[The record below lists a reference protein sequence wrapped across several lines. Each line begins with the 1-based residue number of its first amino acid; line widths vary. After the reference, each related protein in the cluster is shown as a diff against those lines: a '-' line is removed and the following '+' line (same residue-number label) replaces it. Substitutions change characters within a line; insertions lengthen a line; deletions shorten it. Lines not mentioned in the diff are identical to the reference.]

1 MSLLNQPKEEN
12 YAYEMDNLYM
22 SMELSKVCK
31 TSKSKPM
38 ILGVCR
44 QKGRGIPT
52 CVDQL
57 DNKTKESNAKM
68 RGTL

>member
-1 MSLLNQPKEEN
+1 MSVKLAKLCN
-12 YAYEMDNLYM
+12 
-22 SMELSKVCK
+22 
-31 TSKSKPM
+31 TSKSKTM

-57 DNKTKESNAKM
+57 DKKTKENNAKM